1 MIDILNLEW
10 TSYPS
15 RDRNVATLVCNY
27 LRMMGLSVVESS
39 VFCGFEMI
47 DRYRP
52 CLLFLTNGTGAKVNF
67 DLVKYATLRGI
78 KVVTLVSEG
87 NFKSSIELLPEFI
100 WGWNKDHVLYERV
113 NMQWSERTKEMTV
126 QLYPQIRAQIKVSG
140 AVGFDYYKIVP
151 PPKKDSFLR
160 KHRKE
165 QYDKIIG
172 WGCWDFTVVFPGD
185 IRYGYFLSLYGSDVI
200 ARFQKD
206 RDLSNQIL
214 LDLVERNTDILF
226 LLKEHPGNT
235 RGFFESGISG
245 AEKYPN
251 VLVLKKESIV
261 DCISVSDF
269 WLTYE
274 STTVIEAW
282 LLGKQTCLLNPSGI
296 DFPRANVYKGSP
308 NYPDLPKLQAAIDS
322 FYSTNEL
329 PGFQAMEFERK
340 EVIRETIQ
348 WDDGLN
354 HVRAGNEIIRVLK
367 EEEKLEKRDMPRYL
381 NKAKWMQ
388 YLLSR
393 GFPRRRGNFIYN
405 ALREFDHEALSSWSL
420 DIYGRQIAYYKKMG
434 LSKADLQTIIAI

>member
-172 WGCWDFTVVFPGD
+172 WDRKSVV
-185 IRYGYFLSLYGSDVI
+185 
-200 ARFQKD
+200 
-206 RDLSNQIL
+206 
-214 LDLVERNTDILF
+214 
-226 LLKEHPGNT
+226 
-235 RGFFESGISG
+235 
-245 AEKYPN
+245 
-251 VLVLKKESIV
+251 
-261 DCISVSDF
+261 
-269 WLTYE
+269 
-274 STTVIEAW
+274 
-282 LLGKQTCLLNPSGI
+282 
-296 DFPRANVYKGSP
+296 
-308 NYPDLPKLQAAIDS
+308 
-322 FYSTNEL
+322 
-329 PGFQAMEFERK
+329 
-340 EVIRETIQ
+340 
-348 WDDGLN
+348 
-354 HVRAGNEIIRVLK
+354 
-367 EEEKLEKRDMPRYL
+367 
-381 NKAKWMQ
+381 
-388 YLLSR
+388 
-393 GFPRRRGNFIYN
+393 
-405 ALREFDHEALSSWSL
+405 
-420 DIYGRQIAYYKKMG
+420 
-434 LSKADLQTIIAI
+434 

>member
-27 LRMMGLSVVESS
+27 LRMMGFSVVESS

-160 KHRKE
+160 KYRKE
-165 QYDKIIG
+165 QYDKIVG

-367 EEEKLEKRDMPRYL
+367 EEEKLEKREMPRYL

-405 ALREFDHEALSSWSL
+405 ELREFDHEALSSWSA
-420 DIYGRQIAYYKKMG
+420 DIYSQQITYYKKMG